1 MLSRN
6 SLDFERSRQWP
17 AQVQADLHQKI
28 FFVAHPRGGDSRSLR
43 IRRQL
48 KYRSI
53 SVRPISWDILR
64 RRQVIAVTLLASNAV
79 RETRSRVLSNME
91 LSSVGR
97 SVIGADSA
105 PSSQNG
111 GNALASTAVKS
122 KLGRRGLQLL
132 SWLAPVVLVV
142 IWEWLAQAGWLSPQ
156 VLPAP
161 SKVIR
166 TAFKLATTGTL
177 LNDLGVSLL
186 RAAAGFAIG
195 TAVGGGLGI
204 LVGFSK
210 IAEAAIDRSV
220 QMIRAIPFLAAL
232 PLVIV
237 WLGVGETQKI
247 FLVALGVTFP
257 MYINTVLGI
266 RQVDPKLLELGRVQ
280 GLSSI
285 QLIHRIILPG
295 ALPSI
300 LTGVRYALATA
311 WLALVVAET
320 IGAQSGIGFL
330 AMDARE
336 FLRTDVIVL
345 TIVIYALIGVA
356 ADGIARFLERRF
368 LAWHPNYGAAR

>member
-1 MLSRN
+1 
-6 SLDFERSRQWP
+6 
-17 AQVQADLHQKI
+17 
-28 FFVAHPRGGDSRSLR
+28 
-43 IRRQL
+43 
-48 KYRSI
+48 
-53 SVRPISWDILR
+53 
-64 RRQVIAVTLLASNAV
+64 
-79 RETRSRVLSNME
+79 LSNLE
-91 LSSVGR
+91 LSGMDR
-97 SVIGADSA
+97 SVIGANRA
-105 PSSQNG
+105 PSSQSG
-111 GNALASTAVKS
+111 GNALAPTAAKS
-122 KLGRRGLQLL
+122 KPGTRGLQLL

-186 RAAAGFAIG
+186 RAAAGFVIG
-195 TAVGGGLGI
+195 TAIGGGLGI
-204 LVGFSK
+204 LVGFSRM
-210 IAEAAIDRSV
+210 AEALIDRSV

-257 MYINTVLGI
+257 IYINTVLGI

-280 GLSSI
+280 GLSSL
-285 QLIHRIILPG
+285 QLIRRIILPG

-356 ADGIARFLERRF
+356 ADGIARFLERRL

>member
-1 MLSRN
+1 M
-6 SLDFERSRQWP
+6 
-17 AQVQADLHQKI
+17 
-28 FFVAHPRGGDSRSLR
+28 
-43 IRRQL
+43 
-48 KYRSI
+48 
-53 SVRPISWDILR
+53 
-64 RRQVIAVTLLASNAV
+64 SNI
-79 RETRSRVLSNME
+79 E
-91 LSSVGR
+91 LSDIDRATLDDKSTSQTGD
-97 SVIGADSA
+97 GARA
-105 PSSQNG
+105 PTSIRI
-111 GNALASTAVKS
+111 
-122 KLGRRGLQLL
+122 KLGPRGLQLL
-132 SWLAPVVLVV
+132 SWLAPAVLVIV
-142 IWEWLAQAGWLSPQ
+142 WEWLAQAGWLSPQ

-161 SKVIR
+161 SKVIK

-195 TAVGGGLGI
+195 SVVGAVLGT

-220 QMIRAIPFLAAL
+220 QMIRAVPFLAVL

-257 MYINTVLGI
+257 IYINTVLGI

-285 QLIHRIILPG
+285 ELIRRIILPG

-300 LTGVRYALATA
+300 LTGIRYALATA

-356 ADGIARFLERRF
+356 ADAIARFLERRM

>member
-1 MLSRN
+1 
-6 SLDFERSRQWP
+6 
-17 AQVQADLHQKI
+17 
-28 FFVAHPRGGDSRSLR
+28 
-43 IRRQL
+43 
-48 KYRSI
+48 
-53 SVRPISWDILR
+53 
-64 RRQVIAVTLLASNAV
+64 
-79 RETRSRVLSNME
+79 LSNLE
-91 LSSVGR
+91 QTLSAIDPQIR
-97 SVIGADSA
+97 ANDAA
-105 PSSQNG
+105 PRDATAPTLSKH
-111 GNALASTAVKS
+111 AL
-122 KLGRRGLQLL
+122 LLL
-132 SWLAPVVLVV
+132 SWIAPVALVIV
-142 IWEWLAQAGWLSPQ
+142 WEGLARAGLISPQ

-161 SKVIR
+161 SKVLSTAIR
-166 TAFKLATTGTL
+166 LATSGSL
-177 LNDLGVSLL
+177 LGDLGVSLL

-195 TAVGGGLGI
+195 ASIGLALGI
-204 LVGFSK
+204 LVGFSR

-220 QMIRAIPFLAAL
+220 QMIRAVPFLAAL

-257 MYINTVLGI
+257 IYVNTTLGI
-266 RQVDPKLLELGRVQ
+266 RQVDPKLIELGRIQ
-280 GLSSI
+280 GLGSLE
-285 QLIHRIILPG
+285 LIRRIVLPG

-356 ADGIARFLERRF
+356 ADGIARALERRL
-368 LAWHPNYGAAR
+368 LAWHPNYGDGR

>member
-1 MLSRN
+1 
-6 SLDFERSRQWP
+6 
-17 AQVQADLHQKI
+17 
-28 FFVAHPRGGDSRSLR
+28 
-43 IRRQL
+43 
-48 KYRSI
+48 
-53 SVRPISWDILR
+53 
-64 RRQVIAVTLLASNAV
+64 
-79 RETRSRVLSNME
+79 LSNIE
-91 LSSVGR
+91 LSDIGR
-97 SVIGADSA
+97 TIGADEE

-111 GNALASTAVKS
+111 DNARALASTKI
-122 KLGRRGLQLL
+122 KLGSRGLQLL
-132 SWLAPVVLVV
+132 SWLAPVVLVIV
-142 IWEWLAQAGWLSPQ
+142 WEWLAQAGWLSPQ

-161 SKVIR
+161 SKVMR

-195 TAVGGGLGI
+195 SVVGAALGT
-204 LVGFSK
+204 LVGFSR

-220 QMIRAIPFLAAL
+220 QMIRAVPFLAVL

-257 MYINTVLGI
+257 IYINTVLGI
-266 RQVDPKLLELGRVQ
+266 RQVDPKLIELGHVQ

-285 QLIHRIILPG
+285 QLIRRIILPG

-356 ADGIARFLERRF
+356 ADGTARFLERRL